1 MGNYMYHQNQTTADI
16 GPREFFGIH
25 STKSPLHNQ
34 GRLIAWNKNSR
45 FRQREIFVYMS
56 ILTRH
61 PKRGVLFYQIQITKL
76 RNMERN
82 FLLTII
88 VGCVIASFSNAV
100 RIVGKIPL
108 NSAAFANLYENPN
121 AQSPSEKYDLLLS
134 TFSGNP
140 FTSGT
145 VNLYRGIGQQIK
157 NIGSVRKEVLANRM
171 SWPNEVAGVPGLF
184 RIYAF
189 IETLDVAE
197 VVILSSR

>member
-1 MGNYMYHQNQTTADI
+1 
-16 GPREFFGIH
+16 
-25 STKSPLHNQ
+25 
-34 GRLIAWNKNSR
+34 
-45 FRQREIFVYMS
+45 
-56 ILTRH
+56 
-61 PKRGVLFYQIQITKL
+61 
-76 RNMERN
+76 MERN

-100 RIVGKIPL
+100 RNVGKIPL

-184 RIYAF
+184 RIYMLLLKLWTSLKWEF
-189 IETLDVAE
+189 SPLAE
-197 VVILSSR
+197 NIACLQTFMIIFSYINFFRKFEKKCIMIFCKKISLHQCCYYNL

>member
-1 MGNYMYHQNQTTADI
+1 
-16 GPREFFGIH
+16 
-25 STKSPLHNQ
+25 
-34 GRLIAWNKNSR
+34 
-45 FRQREIFVYMS
+45 
-56 ILTRH
+56 
-61 PKRGVLFYQIQITKL
+61 
-76 RNMERN
+76 MERN

-100 RIVGKIPL
+100 RNVGKIPL

-184 RIYAF
+184 RIYICF
-189 IETLDVAE
+189 YWNFGRRWSGYSLLSLKTLHAYKPLWSSS
-197 VVILSSR
+197 VILIFLGNLKKKCIIIFCKKNITTSMLLL

>member
-1 MGNYMYHQNQTTADI
+1 
-16 GPREFFGIH
+16 
-25 STKSPLHNQ
+25 
-34 GRLIAWNKNSR
+34 
-45 FRQREIFVYMS
+45 
-56 ILTRH
+56 
-61 PKRGVLFYQIQITKL
+61 
-76 RNMERN
+76 MERN

-100 RIVGKIPL
+100 RNVGKIPL

-121 AQSPSEKYDLLLS
+121 TQSPSEKYDLLLS

-197 VVILSSR
+197 VGILSSR